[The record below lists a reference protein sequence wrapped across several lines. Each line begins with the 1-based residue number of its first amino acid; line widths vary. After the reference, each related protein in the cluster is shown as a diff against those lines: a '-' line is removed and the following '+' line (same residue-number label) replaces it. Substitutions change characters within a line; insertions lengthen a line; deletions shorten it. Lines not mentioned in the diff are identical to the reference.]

1 MAEETI
7 LGADTPA
14 ADADANTVVE
24 QVEEKGLVNED
35 KDATEEAGK
44 SEDSTADEPK
54 VAPESYAD
62 FNIPEG
68 MHHNEAMLAE
78 ASAVFKEIGLTQE
91 QAQSLV
97 NLDVK
102 NKQAEHDETLAAWN
116 KTMDDWR
123 AESAADKEFGGTK
136 LDESVVLAKKGRDAF
151 GSAEFIQM
159 LDVTGVGNHPE
170 MVRFLVKLGK
180 AISEDV
186 ILQGSGA
193 APKSKDASQIMFP
206 NM

>member
-14 ADADANTVVE
+14 ADADADTVVE

-97 NLDVK
+97 DLDVK

-180 AISEDV
+180 AVSEDV
-186 ILQGSGA
+186 I
-193 APKSKDASQIMFP
+193 
-206 NM
+206 

>member
-14 ADADANTVVE
+14 ADADADTVVE

-97 NLDVK
+97 DLDVK

-180 AISEDV
+180 AVSEDV

-193 APKSKDASQIMFP
+193 APKSKDAAQIMFP

>member
-170 MVRFLVKLGK
+170 MVRFLVKGGK

-193 APKSKDASQIMFP
+193 APKSKDAAQIMFP